1 MTLQLISNLKLLWR
15 LMVSV
20 SSQGWCDVRT
30 SGARAGDGFCHHV
43 KTTVQAWRAGV
54 LLPQTLTNTT
64 ETVFYSRFG
73 LFMFS
78 GSVSDGEC
86 LVFWQVSE
94 STKALRWIIDALKS
108 QGCKSKMQ
116 PPLMSEQS
124 AFISAL
130 IRCTVCILL
139 DHDMYV

>member
-1 MTLQLISNLKLLWR
+1 MSELLER
-15 LMVSV
+15 EQEMVSATMSKRLSKLEEQV
-20 SSQGWCDVRT
+20 S
-30 SGARAGDGFCHHV
+30 F
-43 KTTVQAWRAGV
+43 
-54 LLPQTLTNTT
+54 
-64 ETVFYSRFG
+64 TVFHRRFG

-124 AFISAL
+124 VFISAL
-130 IRCTVCILL
+130 IRCTVCIMICMFDRSSTFIFIFVL
-139 DHDMYV
+139 